1 MTAPKQDRQSA
12 RRAIRAIWI
21 LQGHTLDGLRLTA
34 IAEAL
39 KTSLPNALRDM
50 GVLAEEGVAERIPGK
65 EDHWRLTP
73 KIVQIAR
80 ATGEEFARLRA
91 KIDEFEQRY
100 SREPK

>member
-1 MTAPKQDRQSA
+1 MTVEKKDRQSA

-39 KTSLPNALRDM
+39 QTSLPNAYRDM
-50 GVLAEEGVAERIPGK
+50 LTLADEGVAERIPGK

-73 KIVQIAR
+73 KIVQVAR
-80 ATGEEFARLRA
+80 ATGEEFARHRA
-91 KIDEFEQRY
+91 KIDEFDQRY
-100 SREPK
+100 SREPR